1 MTPTTAI
8 QRAEQWRKEGAC
20 GEAAKVAIALL
31 NELERYADKSADYA
45 LKASE
50 YAGKYANLLQA
61 VTDPENQPN
70 QYGATVVAVNMSADQ
85 EKELIALHAKLAGE
99 TLRAD
104 QGWQRYEAANNAR
117 NNAELALSRAIP
129 EGHVVVPGWLPI
141 EQCKREHGKRYL
153 LQKDCGDGTLPSI
166 TIGYSLDGDE
176 HWFYQDVHH
185 SIEEYG
191 YRVTHFQ
198 EMPGYAA
205 APANK
210 EG

>member
-1 MTPTTAI
+1 MTDQEI
-8 QRAEQWRKEGAC
+8 L
-20 GEAAKVAIALL
+20 ALL
-31 NELERYADKSADYA
+31 
-45 LKASE
+45 
-50 YAGKYANLLQA
+50 
-61 VTDPENQPN
+61 PENFFYPDIHP
-70 QYGATVVAVNMSADQ
+70 MDS
-85 EKELIALHAKLAGE
+85 KLIE
-99 TLRAD
+99 F
-104 QGWQRYEAANNAR
+104 AR
-117 NNAELALSRAIP
+117 TILSRAIP
-129 EGHVVVPGWLPI
+129 EGNVVVPGWLPI